1 MALLPLGEA
10 RAASMEATEETEVL
24 CVPCKGEGEECE
36 ARVRGGEG
44 SGVRLEGATRGC
56 SLGAVAA
63 WLVVSVCEASRRPAD
78 EDEGE
83 GEAEAA
89 RAVVLL
95 L

>member
-1 MALLPLGEA
+1 MSLPCVLFLMLRRPPGCALF
-10 RAASMEATEETEVL
+10 
-24 CVPCKGEGEECE
+24 PC
-36 ARVRGGEG
+36 
-44 SGVRLEGATRGC
+44 ATRGC

-63 WLVVSVCEASRRPAD
+63 WLVVSVCEASSGPAD

>member
-1 MALLPLGEA
+1 MKRGWGLA
-10 RAASMEATEETEVL
+10 RV
-24 CVPCKGEGEECE
+24 VPCG
-36 ARVRGGEG
+36 
-44 SGVRLEGATRGC
+44 LEGATRGC
-56 SLGAVAA
+56 SLVALVA
-63 WLVVSVCEASRRPAD
+63 WLIVSVGEASSGPAD

>member
-10 RAASMEATEETEVL
+10 RAAGVEATGEAEVL
-24 CVPCKGEGEECE
+24 CVAWEGEGERE

-44 SGVRLEGATRGC
+44 GGVWLEGATRGC